1 AGRPRRQHPARD
13 PPGTAAHTRRLRRRP
28 APRHPRPGRGHR
40 PRRATHRPGRRT
52 DLPGRNA
59 AGDLRAAA
67 LALRRRPRRREPVP
81 RLGRGRRGPHRR
93 RRPAGGARR
102 RLRSGLR
109 RCPSPRR
116 VALPRASRGHAPQ
129 RLAGDGRGPRPRGR
143 AGPRPRR
150 RRAADRR
157 RGDAGRRGRSPARRR
172 RAGLGIGEGDGRRRL
187 PGVMIPDPDPG
198 IVDGLMPTEGPG
210 LSLTEWV
217 VLALLAEGP
226 SHGFAVART
235 LSRATAL
242 GQVWTVPRPL
252 VYRAIG
258 RLEQHGLIAE
268 AGEEPGDPGP
278 RRMVYEVT
286 GKGRKAAAQWRA
298 EPVRHLREVRT
309 ALLAKVILRQRAGER
324 LTPLIAEQRSVF

>member
-1 AGRPRRQHPARD
+1 
-13 PPGTAAHTRRLRRRP
+13 
-28 APRHPRPGRGHR
+28 
-40 PRRATHRPGRRT
+40 
-52 DLPGRNA
+52 
-59 AGDLRAAA
+59 
-67 LALRRRPRRREPVP
+67 
-81 RLGRGRRGPHRR
+81 
-93 RRPAGGARR
+93 
-102 RLRSGLR
+102 
-109 RCPSPRR
+109 
-116 VALPRASRGHAPQ
+116 
-129 RLAGDGRGPRPRGR
+129 
-143 AGPRPRR
+143 
-150 RRAADRR
+150 
-157 RGDAGRRGRSPARRR
+157 
-172 RAGLGIGEGDGRRRL
+172 
-187 PGVMIPDPDPG
+187 MIPDPDPG

-324 LTPLIAEQRSVF
+324 LTPLIAEQRSVFAPLFESLAEQFTDAEGDRVIVAWRYESSQAVARLLDHLEGLDKG